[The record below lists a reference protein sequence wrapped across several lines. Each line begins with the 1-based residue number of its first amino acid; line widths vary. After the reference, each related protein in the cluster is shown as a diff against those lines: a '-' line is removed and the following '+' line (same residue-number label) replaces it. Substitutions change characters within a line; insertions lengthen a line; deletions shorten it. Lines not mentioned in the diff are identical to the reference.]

1 MPVSKSLVV
10 ALKLTMMK
18 KLTMISLKVSN
29 LALHSEN
36 KFDCNSVYTGLD
48 FQKIATG
55 VPTQLTKC
63 QECSAILSCSE

>member
-10 ALKLTMMK
+10 AL